1 MKKYIA
7 PNFRVV
13 DMTSAP
19 NFRVVD
25 MTSDDNLMVTE
36 SFTDDVAD
44 VKEFKD
50 DDLWANE
57 PTVTTEGS
65 KNLWD
70 KEW

>member
-13 DMTSAP
+13 DMTA
-19 NFRVVD
+19 
-25 MTSDDNLMVTE
+25 DDNLMVTE

-44 VKEFKD
+44 VKAFHNDED
-50 DDLWANE
+50 VWE
-57 PTVTTEGS
+57 EEVTTTTS
-65 KNLWD
+65 KKGNLWS

>member
-13 DMTSAP
+13 
-19 NFRVVD
+19 N

-50 DDLWANE
+50 DDLWNE
-57 PTVTTEGS
+57 EVTSEGAQKS
-65 KNLWD
+65 NLWD

>member
-13 DMTSAP
+13 DMTA
-19 NFRVVD
+19 
-25 MTSDDNLMVTE
+25 DDNLMITE

-44 VKEFKD
+44 VKAYHD
-50 DDLWANE
+50 DNLWTEEA
-57 PTVTTEGS
+57 TVSTEGP
-65 KNLWD
+65 KDLWD

>member
-1 MKKYIA
+1 MKKYI
-7 PNFRVV
+7 
-13 DMTSAP
+13 AP

-50 DDLWANE
+50 DDLWNE
-57 PTVTTEGS
+57 EVTSEGAQKS
-65 KNLWD
+65 NLWD